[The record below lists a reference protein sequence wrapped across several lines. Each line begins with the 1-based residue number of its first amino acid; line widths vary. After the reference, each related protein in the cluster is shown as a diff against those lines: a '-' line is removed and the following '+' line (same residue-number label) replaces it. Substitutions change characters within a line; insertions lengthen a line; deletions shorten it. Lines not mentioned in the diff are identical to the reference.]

1 MLNLNKNWWKIL
13 LLMLIATV
21 IRAAGHM
28 IDGTGLPMNIDPLSI
43 FSKTL
48 GLRTVLIIYCTAFY
62 ITMSLTFLIV
72 EKWLSG
78 SKTIKGLKF
87 GIAWGIIFFLGVIET
102 YPVFGKTALIADVRT
117 GIADFISVVVL
128 GVLLGK
134 FLASDGR
141 SGKTEIKSSSSPLRN
156 NILIM
161 LAVTSFYIIGRY
173 FAYAIL
179 KIESG
184 FIERPLATFIWTLAT
199 GISFGILYVLA
210 GRNISENNL
219 IKRTAFFGLINVGIN
234 WLVFNLFWPFVYQSS
249 IARFAE
255 FIYGRALVDTIFI
268 MLGVYVSEW
277 LINKQAAKIT
287 YSK

>member
-1 MLNLNKNWWKIL
+1 MINLSKNWWKIL
-13 LLMLIATV
+13 LLMLVATV

-62 ITMSLTFLIV
+62 ITMSITFLII

-134 FLASDGR
+134 FLASDGQ
-141 SGKTEIKSSSSPLRN
+141 SSKTNIKN
-156 NILIM
+156 NSLIL
-161 LAVTSFYIIGRY
+161 LAVTLFYIIGRY
-173 FAYAIL
+173 FAYSVL

-184 FIERPLATFIWTLAT
+184 YMERPMATFIWTLAT
-199 GISFGILYVLA
+199 GISFGVLYILA

-219 IKRTAFFGLINVGIN
+219 VKRTAFFGLINVGIN
-234 WLVFNLFWPFVYQSS
+234 WLIFNLFWPFVYQSS
-249 IARFAE
+249 ICRFAE

-277 LINKQAAKIT
+277 LINKKVAKLS